1 MPIPPHTTQR
11 DLVKLALLMC
21 GDRPGAK
28 YCPPTKGTHCSA
40 NAEPWQGYAR

>member
-11 DLVKLALLMC
+11 DLVKLALLLC
-21 GDRPGAK
+21 GDRPGA
-28 YCPPTKGTHCSA
+28 KGTHCSA